1 MFFLTLKDE
10 TGYLTCVFFAGVQW
24 YQKAFE
30 IGEVLAVSS
39 VPELD
44 KLNRPQ
50 FIHPE
55 FDRLKTNDDDDTT
68 DWNSLLHTGAIIPVY
83 RSSEELRQVGLDNR
97 GFRRIIR
104 NAIQG
109 NLDSLAEHLPNEI
122 LVRHNLLGIHSA
134 LRMIHFPKTY
144 SERDMALNRL
154 KFDELF
160 FFQLL
165 MAYRR
170 REIKG
175 ELKGISFRIKSE
187 LARRLLSRL
196 SFELTGAQR
205 RVINEIMSDM
215 SQTVPMNR
223 LLQGDV
229 GSGKTIVALFAMLVA
244 VENGFQ
250 CALMAPTEILAEQHF
265 FTLKNFL
272 GDLPVHLRLLIGGQ
286 KKKLREDILE
296 DIRRGSANIVIGTH
310 ALIQEQVQFANL
322 GFVVVDEQ
330 HRFGVAQRALLRGKG
345 KENPDVLVMTAT
357 PIPRTLSL
365 TLYGDLD
372 ISVIDELPKNRRP
385 VKTAVR
391 TEKEKKN
398 VYSFVK
404 DEIRRGR
411 QVYIV
416 YPLIEESEKV
426 DLKAAMV
433 EFEKLSAA

>member
-10 TGYLTCVFFAGVQW
+10 TGYFTCVFFAGVQW

-55 FDRLKTNDDDDTT
+55 FDRLKTNVDDDTT

-83 RSSEELRQVGLDNR
+83 KSSEELRQVGLDNR

-109 NLDSLAEHLPNEI
+109 HLDSLAEHLPNEI

-175 ELKGISFRIKSE
+175 ELKGIAFRIE
-187 LARRLLSRL
+187 R
-196 SFELTGAQR
+196 
-205 RVINEIMSDM
+205 
-215 SQTVPMNR
+215 
-223 LLQGDV
+223 
-229 GSGKTIVALFAMLVA
+229 
-244 VENGFQ
+244 
-250 CALMAPTEILAEQHF
+250 
-265 FTLKNFL
+265 
-272 GDLPVHLRLLIGGQ
+272 
-286 KKKLREDILE
+286 
-296 DIRRGSANIVIGTH
+296 
-310 ALIQEQVQFANL
+310 
-322 GFVVVDEQ
+322 
-330 HRFGVAQRALLRGKG
+330 
-345 KENPDVLVMTAT
+345 
-357 PIPRTLSL
+357 
-365 TLYGDLD
+365 D
-372 ISVIDELPKNRRP
+372 ISTK
-385 VKTAVR
+385 A
-391 TEKEKKN
+391 
-398 VYSFVK
+398 SFPF
-404 DEIRRGR
+404 
-411 QVYIV
+411 IV
-416 YPLIEESEKV
+416 
-426 DLKAAMV
+426 
-433 EFEKLSAA
+433 